1 MIGNVS
7 LENRCQS
14 LRSHATLAEKA
25 NRLTA
30 HREDIEMALLIAA
43 GSPFHRLT
51 ARREDIEFMEHSA
64 GAERLADAQISK
76 RSRFS

>member
-1 MIGNVS
+1 VLGNAS

-14 LRSHATLAEKA
+14 LRSYVTLAEKA
-25 NRLTA
+25 RRLTA
-30 HREDIEMALLIAA
+30 RREDIEMALLIAA
-43 GSPFHRLT
+43 ASPCHRLT
-51 ARREDIEFMEHSA
+51 ARREDIEFMEDSA